1 MNETHEQLIKIGTGI
16 LGASRSELY
25 LSMRFLDIALSALGY
40 EMNLSTLHVGTDGVK
55 ILYNPRDLIQRYLSD
70 RVLVNRA

>member
-55 ILYNPRDLIQRYLSD
+55 ILYNPR
-70 RVLVNRA
+70 

>member
-25 LSMRFLDIALSALGY
+25 LSMRFLDIALSTLGY

-55 ILYNPRDLIQRYLSD
+55 IL
-70 RVLVNRA
+70 